1 MVTKSQRQE
10 IESAYRTSIDPR
22 AALAKCAAGLLVIVF
37 VCMASIGVSPESYQS
52 TPVVLNASQASTG
65 R

>member
-22 AALAKCAAGLLVIVF
+22 TALAKCAAGLLIIVG
-37 VCMASIGVSPESYQS
+37 VAGIGVATGESYQS
-52 TPVVLNASQASTG
+52 NTTALNASRVATG

>member
-10 IESAYRTSIDPR
+10 IESAYRASIDPR
-22 AALAKCAAGLLVIVF
+22 AALAKCAAGLLVIAGIAAV
-37 VCMASIGVSPESYQS
+37 GVISAGYDQS
-52 TPVVLNASQASTG
+52 NVAALNAPRVATA